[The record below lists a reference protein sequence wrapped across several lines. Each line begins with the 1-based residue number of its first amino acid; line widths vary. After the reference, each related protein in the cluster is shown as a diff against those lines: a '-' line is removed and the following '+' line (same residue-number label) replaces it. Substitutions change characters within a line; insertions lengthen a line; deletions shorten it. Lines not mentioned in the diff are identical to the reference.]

1 MGISMIK
8 IFLYMIPICIC
19 LVKYH
24 SSRRVGLLY
33 LVSVFF
39 LQMVSEYLKIVY
51 ECGNVVGI
59 VLWVLPT
66 VVYAIV
72 LFRNFKKTGTIDK
85 SNYQQ
90 FEE

>member
-1 MGISMIK
+1 
-8 IFLYMIPICIC
+8 MIPICIC

-39 LQMVSEYLKIVY
+39 LQMVSEYLKMAY
-51 ECGNVVGI
+51 ECGNGVGI

-66 VVYAIV
+66 VVYAIA
-72 LFRNFKKTGTIDK
+72 LFRKSKKGRNDR
-85 SNYQQ
+85 
-90 FEE
+90 